1 MIDRMEKK
9 ISDFINSIME
19 KDSIDFCDYQILVG
33 EINRQHAKEHEEKMK
48 AENKAQQEQ
57 WLKTLTSMV
66 AAKGN

>member
-1 MIDRMEKK
+1 MIKNMEAK
-9 ISDFINSIME
+9 IEDFINSIME
-19 KDSIDFCDYQILVG
+19 KDSIGFYDYQILVG
-33 EINRQHAKEHEEKMK
+33 EINRQHAKEQEEKMK